1 MLNFNIT
8 MLKSGIKM
16 IFDWLCVEFYSTY
29 LLSSYSVVSLLNMC
43 QKTTCIWK
51 GLYLQSLVERCTNL
65 SKHSPVGKEGG
76 ETRKREKKKVKLNQ
90 IENMGRVNYKPG

>member
-51 GLYLQSLVERCTNL
+51 GLYLQSLVGAQIYQYFKAQPGRERGRRT
-65 SKHSPVGKEGG
+65 
-76 ETRKREKKKVKLNQ
+76 KKKKKKKSQTEPNRKQ
-90 IENMGRVNYKPG
+90 GQE